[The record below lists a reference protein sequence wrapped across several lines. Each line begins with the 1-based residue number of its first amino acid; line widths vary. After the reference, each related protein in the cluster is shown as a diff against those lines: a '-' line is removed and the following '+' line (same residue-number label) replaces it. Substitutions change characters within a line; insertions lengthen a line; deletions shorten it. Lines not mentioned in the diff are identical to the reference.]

1 VARPREGFA
10 DRVPVIDQEHERA
23 RDRRGRDLSAARAV
37 MLRRGRE
44 RQREHELAATPELR
58 LEGDLTSHRSRQL
71 PADGQSEADA
81 LSGGPRGEEGLED
94 AGLDL
99 RRDPLA
105 VVVDADFDAALGA
118 AGADADAVAVLALDR
133 ARLGG
138 VQQQV
143 EQDLGDAAAATR

>member
-23 RDRRGRDLSAARAV
+23 RDRRGGDLFAARAV
-37 MLRRGRE
+37 VLRRGRE

-118 AGADADAVAVLALDR
+118 AGAGAAWA
-133 ARLGG
+133 GG
-138 VQQQV
+138 VRLDGPAPGGRQQQ
-143 EQDLGDAAAATR
+143 AAQESGAEGA